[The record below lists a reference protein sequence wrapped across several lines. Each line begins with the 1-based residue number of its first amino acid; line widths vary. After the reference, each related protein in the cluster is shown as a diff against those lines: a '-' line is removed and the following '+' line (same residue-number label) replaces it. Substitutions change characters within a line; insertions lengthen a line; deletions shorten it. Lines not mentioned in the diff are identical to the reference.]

1 MFSYQRKRVRLL
13 FAIADAVLTAVAFE
27 SAYRTRTAL
36 DLTLFYL
43 NLRPHLLL
51 VAFCMIVWVALG
63 SQQRVYEYLD
73 SAKTPRV
80 LANTFRQSL
89 LGGMLVV
96 LLQYLLHLDHPLSR
110 SFLGLFFGYNFVLL
124 SLFRWQSPHLIGA
137 FQRGFGSPYHL
148 VLVGSPPKT
157 AKLEQQLC
165 HGSPFRIQIS
175 ACLTEDECHER
186 IPALLRQHVIDEV
199 IFDVESNC
207 LSALEPV
214 FLQCDEEGVR
224 TRIAIDF
231 FPHVNSE
238 VTLDR
243 VGEAP
248 LLTFSAAP
256 FDELSLLTK
265 RLFDLIAAS
274 ISLVVTA
281 PIIAVIVALI
291 KFTSP
296 GPVIYS
302 QIRCGLNGRRFTLY
316 KFRSMVSNADQL
328 KDDLEHLNERDIAFK
343 LARDPRVTPIGR
355 FLRKYSI
362 DEWPQFYNIL
372 RGDMSLVGPRPP
384 LPSEVE
390 RYARWHKRRLR
401 MRPGL
406 TCLWVIM
413 GRDRLDFNSW
423 MQSDITYIE
432 NWSLKLDCTIM
443 LKTIPHVLAGKGA
456 H

>member
-13 FAIADAVLTAVAFE
+13 FAVADALLTAGAFE
-27 SAYRTRTAL
+27 AAYHTRTKL

-43 NLRPHLLL
+43 NPRPHFLL
-51 VAFCMIVWVALG
+51 VVFCMIVWVALG
-63 SQQRVYEYLD
+63 SRQRVYEYLD
-73 SAKTPRV
+73 SAKTPQV
-80 LANTFRQSL
+80 LTHAFRQCL
-89 LGGMLVV
+89 FGGTLVV

-110 SFLGLFFGYNFVLL
+110 SFLGLFFAYDFLL
-124 SLFRWQSPHLIGA
+124 LCLLRWQSRHLIGA

-148 VLVGSPPKT
+148 VLVGSPQKT
-157 AKLEQQLC
+157 AKLERQLC

-175 ACLTEDECHER
+175 ERLTEEECYER
-186 IPALLRQHVIDEV
+186 IPALLRQRVIDEV
-199 IFDVESNC
+199 IFDVESNR

-214 FLQCDEEGVR
+214 FLHCDEEGVR

-231 FPHVNSE
+231 FPHVNSDI
-238 VTLDR
+238 TLDR

-265 RLFDLIAAS
+265 RAFDLAVACVA
-274 ISLVVTA
+274 LVITA
-281 PIIAVIVALI
+281 PLMAAIAVLI
-291 KFTSP
+291 KWTSP
-296 GPVIYS
+296 GPVIYR
-302 QIRCGLNGRRFTLY
+302 QTRCGLNGRQFTLY
-316 KFRSMVSNADQL
+316 KFRSMVTNADEL
-328 KDDLEHLNERDIAFK
+328 RVDLEHLNERDIAFK
-343 LARDPRVTPIGR
+343 LARDPRVTAVGR

-362 DEWPQFYNIL
+362 DEWPQFWNIL

-384 LPSEVE
+384 VPSEVE

-406 TCLWVIM
+406 TCLWVIL
-413 GRDRLDFNSW
+413 GRDHLDFNSW

-432 NWSLKLDCTIM
+432 NWSLKLDWTIM

>member
-13 FAIADAVLTAVAFE
+13 FAVADALLTAVAFE
-27 SAYRTRTAL
+27 AAYHTRTQL

-43 NLRPHLLL
+43 NARPHLLL

-63 SQQRVYEYLD
+63 SRQRVYEYLD

-80 LANTFRQSL
+80 LAHTFRQCL
-89 LGGMLVV
+89 FGGMLVV

-110 SFLGLFFGYNFVLL
+110 GFLGLFFLYDFILL
-124 SLFRWQSPHLIGA
+124 ALFRWQSPHLIGA

-148 VLVGSPPKT
+148 VLVGSPEKT

-165 HGSPFRIQIS
+165 HGSPFRMQILER
-175 ACLTEDECHER
+175 LTEQECYAR
-186 IPALLRQHVIDEV
+186 IPALLRQRVVDEV
-199 IFDVESNC
+199 IFDVESNR
-207 LSALEPV
+207 LSELEPV
-214 FLQCDEEGVR
+214 FLHCDEEGVR

-231 FPHVNSE
+231 FPHVNSD

-265 RLFDLIAAS
+265 RLFDLVAA
-274 ISLVVTA
+274 IGALVITA
-281 PIIAVIVALI
+281 PAFALI
-291 KFTSP
+291 AILIKLTSP

-302 QIRCGLNGRRFTLY
+302 QTRCGLNGRRFTLY
-316 KFRSMVSNADQL
+316 KFRSMVTNADEL
-328 KDDLEHLNERDIAFK
+328 KEDLEHLSHRDIAFK
-343 LARDPRVTPIGR
+343 LLNDPRVTPIGR

-384 LPSEVE
+384 LPLEVE
-390 RYARWHKRRLR
+390 QYARWHKRRLR

-406 TCLWVIM
+406 TCLWVIL
-413 GRDRLDFNSW
+413 GRDRLDFDSW
-423 MQSDITYIE
+423 MQSDINYIE
-432 NWSLKLDCTIM
+432 NWSLKLDCAIM

>member
-13 FAIADAVLTAVAFE
+13 FAIADALLTAAAFE
-27 SAYRTRTAL
+27 AAYQTRTEL

-43 NLRPHLLL
+43 NPRPHFLL
-51 VAFCMIVWVALG
+51 VMFCMIVWVALG

-73 SAKTPRV
+73 SAKTPQV
-80 LANTFRQSL
+80 LAHTFRQCL
-89 LGGMLVV
+89 FGGMLLV
-96 LLQYLLHLDHPLSR
+96 LLQYLLHLEHPLSR
-110 SFLGLFFGYNFVLL
+110 SFLGLFFVFDFALL
-124 SLFRWQSPHLIGA
+124 SLFRWQSRHLIGA

-148 VLVGSPPKT
+148 VLVGSPEKT
-157 AKLEQQLC
+157 AKLELQLC
-165 HGSPFRIQIS
+165 QGSPFRIEIS
-175 ACLTEDECHER
+175 ERLTERECYER
-186 IPALLRQHVIDEV
+186 IPLLLRQRVIDEV
-199 IFDVESNC
+199 IFDVESNR
-207 LSALEPV
+207 LADLEPV
-214 FLQCDEEGVR
+214 FLHCDEEGVR

-231 FPHVNSE
+231 FPHVNSDI
-238 VTLDR
+238 TLDR
-243 VGEAP
+243 VGDAP

-265 RLFDLIAAS
+265 RAFDLAVAVIAL
-274 ISLVVTA
+274 IVTA
-281 PIIAVIVALI
+281 PLMGLIAVLI
-291 KFTSP
+291 KLSSP

-302 QIRCGLNGRRFTLY
+302 QTRCGLNGRKFTLY
-316 KFRSMVSNADQL
+316 KFRSMVNNADQIR
-328 KDDLEHLNERDIAFK
+328 DELEHLSERDIAFK
-343 LARDPRVTPIGR
+343 LTRDPRVTPIGR

-384 LPSEVE
+384 MPSEVE

-406 TCLWVIM
+406 TCLWVIL
-413 GRDRLDFNSW
+413 GRDHLDFNSW
-423 MQSDITYIE
+423 MESDINYIE
-432 NWSLKLDCTIM
+432 NWSLKLDWTIM